1 MLHSNRNGGYHA
13 TKAHPR
19 PIDGPVVN
27 GTRRLEQRVA
37 IHGFSGSSG
46 SMDQPPR
53 FADWLCTCSLRS
65 LAGVWAI
72 DGLSRKAF
80 ERRGSGV
87 FSVVH
92 GWSCGFLLERT
103 THPTRV
109 RSCSASRAAGARFYI
124 AGQHWTPGFSSAV
137 VFRLSLECTTES
149 CPAYFL
155 PRVLVTVLQPRVT
168 RHRKSVTGI

>member
-1 MLHSNRNGGYHA
+1 M
-13 TKAHPR
+13 
-19 PIDGPVVN
+19 DGHVVN

-37 IHGFSGSSG
+37 VHGFSGSSG

-65 LAGVWAI
+65 VAGVWAI

-87 FSVVH
+87 FPLVP
-92 GWSCGFLLERT
+92 GWSYGFLLERT

-109 RSCSASRAAGARFYI
+109 RSCSTSRAAGARFYV

-137 VFRLSLECTTES
+137 VFRFSLESTTES
-149 CPAYFL
+149 CLAYFL
-155 PRVLVTVLQPRVT
+155 SRVLVTVLQPRVT
-168 RHRKSVTGI
+168 RHRKSSTGI